1 MNDIDVLGESQDDS
15 LSSGLDYSD
24 GIMSAGCVRSDS
36 LFSLYMDGS
45 DPLQSSP
52 ESSLSSPFKENQS
65 LMEGSAIELSNQ
77 TTKQS
82 SPLRRSPFRQQQQQQ
97 QQAAPMVNLRKK
109 SSHRS
114 RAAVLKRFQE
124 REMSWPSSHQSNGN
138 QPLKTGSVVSIA
150 ALKAALTQSPT
161 SHYLD
166 NGELYYPQRLQ
177 KQQQQQQQS
186 KTVFV
191 SDYIWNKQ
199 VDFFYLFFFSW
210 RDNNNNVTIERKR
223 RIFGNFL
230 IIFPAHGE
238 KALTIITHSLFHNS
252 LLSSG
257 WEFLIVFNSFY
268 K

>member
-1 MNDIDVLGESQDDS
+1 MNDIDVLGESQEDD

-24 GIMSAGCVRSDS
+24 GVMSGKFDGCVRSDS

-52 ESSLSSPFKENQS
+52 DSSLSSPFKENQS
-65 LMEGSAIELSNQ
+65 LICSAIELSNQ
-77 TTKQS
+77 ATKNES
-82 SPLRRSPFRQQQQQQ
+82 SPVRRSPFRQQQP
-97 QQAAPMVNLRKK
+97 PMVNLRKK

-124 REMSWPSSHQSNGN
+124 REMSWPSQGNGT

-161 SHYLD
+161 SHCLD

-177 KQQQQQQQS
+177 QRKQQQQQS

-191 SDYIWNKQ
+191 SDYI
-199 VDFFYLFFFSW
+199 
-210 RDNNNNVTIERKR
+210 
-223 RIFGNFL
+223 
-230 IIFPAHGE
+230 
-238 KALTIITHSLFHNS
+238 
-252 LLSSG
+252 
-257 WEFLIVFNSFY
+257 
-268 K
+268 